1 MTMSMNNGD
10 VNKHFRFENM
20 DLIID
25 KETDDLVSLIKWKI
39 VSVTKATENWNP
51 HILLMGMSTFS
62 TGCTI

>member
-25 KETDDLVSLIKWKI
+25 KETDDVVYNDEK
-39 VSVTKATENWNP
+39 
-51 HILLMGMSTFS
+51 HIYVGNSNRNVRE
-62 TGCTI
+62 